1 MSILDDI
8 IAFKKQEV
16 EKRKGEVSIGE
27 LKNREFFSREIR
39 SLKQS
44 LLDESHTGIIAEFK
58 RRSPSKGIINDLA
71 DVNEVTLAY
80 VKGGASA
87 LSILTDENFFGGQ
100 ESDLLRARIHDI
112 PILRK
117 DFIIDPY
124 QLVESRALGAD
135 VILLIAACLSKE
147 QVKELAA
154 FAKKIE
160 LEVLLELHDEAEL
173 GHICDEVDL
182 VGINNRNLKTFEVD
196 IDRSLKM
203 AEKIPGGKITVAES
217 GINSIENIR
226 LFKEHGFKGFLIGE
240 LFMKEIN
247 PGASFKEFV
256 EQLTAYKV

>member
-1 MSILDDI
+1 
-8 IAFKKQEV
+8 
-16 EKRKGEVSIGE
+16 
-27 LKNREFFSREIR
+27 
-39 SLKQS
+39 
-44 LLDESHTGIIAEFK
+44 
-58 RRSPSKGIINDLA
+58 
-71 DVNEVTLAY
+71 VNEVTSAY

-154 FAKKIE
+154 SAKKIE